1 MRLRPFVVA
10 ALALGLAAPLTATA
24 APVEMTPHVAG
35 PDREPSSAP
44 DAVVTV
50 LDEAR
55 FSFGL
60 KPPTL
65 TRTVA
70 KALPKA
76 PDGAWDRVVLEFTDA
91 PTSDEPWDR
100 VFSVAVGQVELVRGT
115 TPRTTMTIRKDVTE
129 YAALLGQGGRQSFT
143 THVGTYVGGHDVTV
157 RLEYYDDEPQVVAP
171 AAAVVGAF
179 SAIGIEPEHD
189 DPARRYARGTVR
201 FPTKAPASAVLEM
214 TTSGHLQGGEFWYL
228 PDRGSTTPP
237 VFHVKVDGT
246 EVATAHGLPYVYAL
260 AGFEGSN
267 DSTHPLV
274 WWTAQQELDR
284 LGVHTG
290 TGEIPP
296 YRVEVPA
303 DVLPLLTG
311 KRTVE
316 VTVDG
321 VGLWITGVSV
331 LLG

>member
-1 MRLRPFVVA
+1 MRRAALA
-10 ALALGLAAPLTATA
+10 TALALGLLAPLAAHAAP
-24 APVEMTPHVAG
+24 PEMTPYVEG

-44 DAVVTV
+44 DATATV
-50 LDEAR
+50 LDRAM

-65 TRTVA
+65 TRTVTTR
-70 KALPKA
+70 LPKA
-76 PDGAWDRVVLEFTDA
+76 ADGAWDRVILEVTDD
-91 PTSDEPWDR
+91 PTDDEPWDR
-100 VFSVAVGQVELVRGT
+100 VFSVSVGSVELVRGT

-129 YAALLGQGGRQSFT
+129 YAALLGRGGAQRFT
-143 THVGTYVGGHDVTV
+143 THVGTYVGGHAVTV
-157 RLEYYDDEPQVVAP
+157 RLEFYDGEAQVRAP
-171 AAAVVGAF
+171 RSSVVGAF
-179 SAIGIEPEHD
+179 TTVGIEPDHD
-189 DPARRYARGTVR
+189 DATKHVARAKVR
-201 FPTKAPASAVLEM
+201 FPAKPPASAVLEM

-274 WWTAQQELDR
+274 WWTAQKELDR
-284 LGVHTG
+284 AGVHTG

-296 YRVEVPA
+296 YRVSVPA
-303 DVLPLLTG
+303 DLLPLLSG
-311 KRTVE
+311 SRTVE
-316 VTVDG
+316 VSVDG
-321 VGLWITGVSV
+321 VGLWITSVSV
-331 LLG
+331 LTG